1 MSAPATCVG
10 TPSASFRLDGYH
22 ALVTGAS
29 RGIGAAIAVAFAAAG
44 AARLTLVARS
54 LDALEEVA
62 RSARRHGA
70 DATALACDVA
80 DVAQLQAAFT
90 RVDALDVLVCSAGAN
105 VPQPLAQ
112 LDLDV
117 ADALWALNVRAG
129 LHAAREATRRMRAGG
144 VIVFLSSQMG
154 HVGAPRRSVYCAT
167 KHAVE
172 GMTRALAV
180 ELAPRGVRVVAL
192 APTFVDTDLTLPFLA
207 DPGFRA
213 DVVRRIPL
221 GRLATVDEVAAA
233 AVFAASPAAGSL
245 TGCSLRI
252 DGGWTAQ

>member
-1 MSAPATCVG
+1 
-10 TPSASFRLDGYH
+10 
-22 ALVTGAS
+22 
-29 RGIGAAIAVAFAAAG
+29 
-44 AARLTLVARS
+44 
-54 LDALEEVA
+54 
-62 RSARRHGA
+62 
-70 DATALACDVA
+70 
-80 DVAQLQAAFT
+80 
-90 RVDALDVLVCSAGAN
+90 
-105 VPQPLAQ
+105 
-112 LDLDV
+112 V

-129 LHAAREATRRMRAGG
+129 LHAAREAARRMGTGG

-192 APTFVDTDLTLPFLA
+192 APTFVDTELTLPFMA

-221 GRLATVDEVAAA
+221 GRLATVEEVAAT